1 MHWLLNLKEFV
12 ERYGGFQG
20 HIPLQALIYGH
31 FSTEYLKNIIV
42 QIMGSDN
49 ISLKNSCK
57 NAIYERV
64 SKVLWN
70 IH

>member
-12 ERYGGFQG
+12 ERYGGFQE
-20 HIPLQALIYGH
+20 HIPLQALLYGH
-31 FSTEYLKNIIV
+31 FFTEYLKNIIV

-57 NAIYERV
+57 NAICERV